1 MKLSLLLES
10 RVTRRLG
17 KNAQNLEKVAKT
29 VAKPKLLKKSTLKL
43 NLKVQSIFIKP
54 LLKTKTSYNKPDF
67 EIAYL
72 RKIVKNLLS
81 QKVAQKVINFLG
93 LHHVFKKS

>member
-29 VAKPKLLKKSTLKL
+29 VAKPKIAKKSTSKL
-43 NLKVQSIFIKP
+43 N
-54 LLKTKTSYNKPDF
+54 
-67 EIAYL
+67 
-72 RKIVKNLLS
+72 
-81 QKVAQKVINFLG
+81 
-93 LHHVFKKS
+93 